1 MKSRMWL
8 APCGL
13 ALVAGVVM
21 AQAPANP
28 PSPAFAHSNMTDKG
42 VLAMAGNCAPCHGT
56 GGRAAP
62 GTTVPG
68 LAGRESADIRGAM
81 IQFKEG
87 KRSATV
93 MHQIAKGFTDAEIA
107 AMADYFSKQ
116 PR

>member
-1 MKSRMWL
+1 MKFRMWL

-13 ALVAGVVM
+13 VLVAGVAL
-21 AQAPANP
+21 AQAPASP
-28 PSPAFAHSNMTDKG
+28 PSPAFAPSNLTDKG
-42 VLAMAGNCAPCHGT
+42 VLAMAANCAPCHGT

-68 LAGRESADIRGAM
+68 LAGRDSGDIRDAM

-87 KRSATV
+87 KRGATV

-107 AMADYFSKQ
+107 AMAEYFSKQ